1 MLTVK
6 RVLVLVC
13 VVVLAAC
20 GDTNETQAHR
30 DFNAFVTRCDPAS
43 IRHRI
48 TGKAPQLTFIMTCR
62 DTKIIY

>member
-13 VVVLAAC
+13 MVVLTAC

-30 DFNAFVTRCDPAS
+30 DFNAFVARCDPAS
-43 IRHRI
+43 IRHRAS
-48 TGKAPQLTFIMTCR
+48 GNNRQLTFIMTCR
-62 DTKIIY
+62 DTQSVY